1 MPPGVP
7 VALFWAVT
15 VYDLWTRCEIQSQ
28 PYPSISSQAD
38 PAPATNRDGSIDIH
52 FAADK
57 PDGVPDE
64 NWIKVL
70 PDRGFFVYI
79 RYYGP
84 LNAFN
89 DKTWVPNDV
98 ELVA

>member
-1 MPPGVP
+1 M
-7 VALFWAVT
+7 
-15 VYDLWTRCEIQSQ
+15 
-28 PYPSISSQAD
+28 SSQSD
-38 PAPATNRDGSIDIH
+38 PAPETNPDGSVDIY
-52 FAADK
+52 FAASQ
-57 PDGVPDE
+57 PDGVPAE

-98 ELVA
+98 ELLA

>member
-1 MPPGVP
+1 V
-7 VALFWAVT
+7 
-15 VYDLWTRCEIQSQ
+15 
-28 PYPSISSQAD
+28 
-38 PAPATNRDGSIDIH
+38 DIY
-52 FAADK
+52 FAADQ
-57 PDGVPDE
+57 PDGVPE
-64 NWIKVL
+64 TNWIKVL

-98 ELVA
+98 EMLA